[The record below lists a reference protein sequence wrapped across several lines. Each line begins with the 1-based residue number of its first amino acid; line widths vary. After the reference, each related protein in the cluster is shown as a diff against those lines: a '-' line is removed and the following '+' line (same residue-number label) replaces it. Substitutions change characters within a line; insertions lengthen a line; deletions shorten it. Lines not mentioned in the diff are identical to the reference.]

1 MNAFHARRSLDRT
14 LLAAV
19 ARAAMT
25 VAMTVAVAGGA
36 AWQGGCSSNRT
47 NLKGDVQA
55 DLRRALEHAK
65 RGESLRKAEKYAEA
79 AEAYKQA
86 LAAKSDL
93 GAVWVN
99 YGVCLME
106 VGDFMPARDA
116 FLKAADLLPSDPT
129 PFENLG
135 TLYHL
140 RGYDDKALEYYKLS
154 LEKDANWLQSLR
166 GSVMAAK
173 NLRIADEGC
182 KDRLDRAIMLEKDA
196 KFLSMMQTERFRI
209 EAAIKAKDKN

>member
-1 MNAFHARRSLDRT
+1 MNAFNARRSLDRT
-14 LLAAV
+14 LLAAA
-19 ARAAMT
+19 ARAT
-25 VAMTVAVAGGA
+25 LIVAAAGGA
-36 AWQGGCSSNRT
+36 VWQGGCGSSRA

-65 RGESLRKAEKYAEA
+65 RGESLRKAEKYADA
-79 AEAYKQA
+79 AEAYKQS

-116 FLKAADLLPSDPT
+116 FLKAADLLPADPT

-166 GSVMAAK
+166 GSVLAAK

-196 KFLSMMQTERFRI
+196 KFLSMMQTERFRV
-209 EAAIKAKDKN
+209 EAALKAKNKN

>member
-14 LLAAV
+14 LLAAA
-19 ARAAMT
+19 ARAT
-25 VAMTVAVAGGA
+25 LIVAAAGGVV
-36 AWQGGCSSNRT
+36 WQGGCGSSRT

-116 FLKAADLLPSDPT
+116 FLKAADLLPADPT

-166 GSVMAAK
+166 GSVLAAK

-196 KFLSMMQTERFRI
+196 QFLAMMQTERFRI
-209 EAAIKAKDKN
+209 EAALKARDKN

>member
-19 ARAAMT
+19 ARAALV
-25 VAMTVAVAGGA
+25 VAAAGAVA
-36 AWQGGCSSNRT
+36 AWQGGCSSSRT

-65 RGESLRKAEKYAEA
+65 RGESLRQSEKYAEA

-166 GSVMAAK
+166 GSVVAAK
-173 NLRIADEGC
+173 NLRIADDGC

-209 EAAIKAKDKN
+209 EAALKAKDKN

>member
-19 ARAAMT
+19 ARAALV
-25 VAMTVAVAGGA
+25 VAAAGAVV
-36 AWQGGCSSNRT
+36 AWQGGCSSSRT

-140 RGYDDKALEYYKLS
+140 RGYDDKALDYYKLS

-166 GSVMAAK
+166 GSVVAAK
-173 NLRIADEGC
+173 NLRIADDGC

-209 EAAIKAKDKN
+209 EAALKAKDKN

>member
-1 MNAFHARRSLDRT
+1 MNASRACPSSARLI
-14 LLAAV
+14 LLAA
-19 ARAAMT
+19 ARAAL
-25 VAMTVAVAGGA
+25 VVAVASGA
-36 AWQGGCSSNRT
+36 AMQAGCKSSRT

-55 DLRRALEHAK
+55 DLKRALEHAA
-65 RGESLRKAEKYAEA
+65 RGESLRKAEKYADA
-79 AEAYKQA
+79 AEAYKQSIA
-86 LAAKSDL
+86 SKSDL

-116 FLKAADLLPSDPT
+116 FLKAADLLPADPT

-140 RGYDDKALEYYKLS
+140 RGYDDKAIEYYKLS
-154 LEKDANWLQSLR
+154 LEKEANGQPSLR
-166 GSVMAAK
+166 GAVLAAK

-209 EAAIKAKDKN
+209 EAALKARDKK

>member
-1 MNAFHARRSLDRT
+1 MNAFHAPRSLDRT

-19 ARAAMT
+19 ARAALV
-25 VAMTVAVAGGA
+25 VAAAGAVV
-36 AWQGGCSSNRT
+36 AWQGGCSSSRT

-116 FLKAADLLPSDPT
+116 FLKAADLLPADPT

-140 RGYDDKALEYYKLS
+140 RGYDDKALE
-154 LEKDANWLQSLR
+154 
-166 GSVMAAK
+166 
-173 NLRIADEGC
+173 
-182 KDRLDRAIMLEKDA
+182 
-196 KFLSMMQTERFRI
+196 
-209 EAAIKAKDKN
+209 

>member
-1 MNAFHARRSLDRT
+1 MNAFNARRSLDRT
-14 LLAAV
+14 LLAAA
-19 ARAAMT
+19 ARAT
-25 VAMTVAVAGGA
+25 LIVAAAGGA
-36 AWQGGCSSNRT
+36 VWQGGCGSSRA

-65 RGESLRKAEKYAEA
+65 RGESLRKAEKYADA
-79 AEAYKQA
+79 AEAYKQS

-116 FLKAADLLPSDPT
+116 FLKASDLLPADPT

-166 GSVMAAK
+166 GSVLAAK

-196 KFLSMMQTERFRI
+196 KFLSMMQTERFRV
-209 EAAIKAKDKN
+209 EAALKAKNKN

>member
-1 MNAFHARRSLDRT
+1 MNASNPRRSVVRS
-14 LLAAV
+14 LLAAA
-19 ARAAMT
+19 ART
-25 VAMTVAVAGGA
+25 VLAVAVAGGVA
-36 AWQGGCSSNRT
+36 VQGGCKSSRT

-55 DLRRALEHAK
+55 DLRRALDHAS

-79 AEAYKQA
+79 AEAYKQSI
-86 LAAKSDL
+86 AAKSDL

-116 FLKAADLLPSDPT
+116 FLKAGDLLPSDPT

-140 RGYDDKALEYYKLS
+140 RGYDDKALDYYKLS
-154 LEKDANWLQSLR
+154 LEKDANWLPSLR
-166 GSVMAAK
+166 GAVLAVK
-173 NLRIADEGC
+173 NLRLADDGC

-209 EAAIKAKDKN
+209 EAALKARDKK